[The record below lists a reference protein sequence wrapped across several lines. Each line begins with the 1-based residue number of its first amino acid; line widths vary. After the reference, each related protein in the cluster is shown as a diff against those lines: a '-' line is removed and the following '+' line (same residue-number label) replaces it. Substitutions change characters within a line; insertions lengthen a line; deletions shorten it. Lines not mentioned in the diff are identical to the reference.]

1 MKIDDV
7 DGIEDIDTDGV
18 SDTSSASSQDAK
30 KKQLF
35 FKLGALGVVIV
46 GVVAWRVMTIFGTDA
61 PVQQEQVQLFKNDDL
76 VQSRLAG
83 EITPEL
89 NQQKTELY
97 ELRKQNA
104 EIMKQF
110 AELKDSK
117 NEQKDVANQQLMS
130 GVDFKY
136 SNGKTNQQDLGFP
149 KPFQAFNDIQNAER
163 NGNFEAPKPIAKSV
177 QKEEIKDSLVFD
189 MQKKAETNSTSLLQA
204 HQIQKRELILPP
216 GALIQAR
223 LIGGVRA
230 PTLTKALN
238 EPQPVSMIVTNLAS
252 LPNRAKINIKEC
264 IVKGEAKGDLSTES
278 VYIRTNYISCVTND
292 GEVLVS
298 KLSGTVYGK
307 SGVNGIGGVVVS
319 KQGALLGRA
328 LIAGFVNGFANA
340 ANSQYQNTLT
350 STTGTLT
357 SGASNMSA
365 IDVAKSGAYG
375 GIANAGTE
383 MSKFYMDMVKQIEP
397 SIEIKANIDV
407 DILITDPSTIEIGK
421 KDKGVIK

>member
-1 MKIDDV
+1 MKNDDIEA
-7 DGIEDIDTDGV
+7 IEDIDIEDADNI
-18 SDTSSASSQDAK
+18 SIASSQDAK

-97 ELRKQNA
+97 EIRKQNA
-104 EIMKQF
+104 EMMKQF

-117 NEQKDVANQQLMS
+117 NEQKDAAKQQLVS

-136 SNGKTNQQDLGFP
+136 SNGSTNQSDLSFP
-149 KPFQAFNDIQNAER
+149 KPFQAFNDIQNTER
-163 NGNFEAPKPIAKSV
+163 NGNFVVPKAVKSV
-177 QKEEIKDSLVFD
+177 QKEEVKDSLVFD
-189 MQKKAETNSTSLLQA
+189 IQKKAETNSTSPLQA
-204 HQIQKRELILPP
+204 LQTKKRELILPP

-238 EPQPVSMIVTNLAS
+238 EPQPVSMIVTSLAS
-252 LPNRAKINIKEC
+252 LPNRAKLNIKEC

-365 IDVAKSGAYG
+365 GDVAKSGAYG
-375 GIANAGTE
+375 GIASGGTE

-421 KDKGVIK
+421 KDKGVVK